1 MLFVLCTEFFY
12 DKIII
17 TNERRGEQMKRLI
30 GISLCAAI
38 VISCC
43 GSGAYA
49 SEKNDDPI
57 VLISGFLCSQLYMNY
72 GGENEERV
80 WVMEP
85 ARITDTIGDDL
96 PRFLQTFAGLA
107 IGKTEGFGKALG
119 DSVKT
124 VLENLRCNPDG
135 SSVYPV
141 SHYPNDPA
149 VSNIEYMLANGEEEK
164 LYEKNFCK
172 YLASLTD
179 ASNIYC
185 FQYDSRLDAVTLAAS
200 LNEFI
205 ESIKVYTGSG
215 KVRIFALS
223 FGGLISASYL
233 YIYGDSDVSK
243 LIMSVP
249 ALGGT
254 NIPDR
259 LFRGNIDFPA
269 EDIVSFFETIL
280 GGESDVTRLFEKTEL
295 EKTNAVFRAAADG
308 IRKPLLYWGSIWS
321 LCSADLYD
329 ELKNDFLDPVKN
341 KELIEKTDKIH
352 YEIMP
357 GMSRLLREAQANGVD
372 VAILCASGSNLVL
385 GGGLNGDVILPAYAV
400 SGAGCAPMGQRFSNG
415 FRGVKT
421 SCRNAEHNHV
431 SPSMEIDASS
441 AYLPENTWFIDGQYH
456 GQYYYEEY
464 TRSLVTKLLLTDEIK
479 DVYSD
484 SDFPQFE
491 YSNHSNRNVHVKF
504 NRSKTG
510 YLSSNDT
517 ALVIENI
524 SEDNT
529 VKVFSVVSNGA
540 ELLFDA
546 FDSGLLSPG
555 ETVEI
560 PFKGSVPNVGAAAA
574 QLTVSYIE
582 IGSINPFCTS
592 DFDIMIDNG
601 EAAQAVQTLA
611 PAGFES
617 RLEAF
622 LSERVYNF
630 IVRFSLRQFVEC
642 IYNSVSV
649 LFD

>member
-1 MLFVLCTEFFY
+1 
-12 DKIII
+12 
-17 TNERRGEQMKRLI
+17 MKRLI
-30 GISLCAAI
+30 GIIICAAMI
-38 VISCC
+38 VSCC
-43 GSGAYA
+43 SVGVSAN
-49 SEKNDDPI
+49 EKDDDPI
-57 VLISGFLCSQLYMNY
+57 ILISGFLCSQLFMNY
-72 GGENEERV
+72 GAENEEKV
-80 WVMEP
+80 WVMAP
-85 ARITDTIGDDL
+85 SRITDKIGDDL
-96 PRFLQTFAGLA
+96 PRLLKTFAGFA
-107 IGKTEGFGKALG
+107 VGNTEDFGKTLGEGAG
-119 DSVKT
+119 D

-135 SSVYPV
+135 SSVYPI

-149 VSNIEYMLANGEEEK
+149 VSSIKYMIDNGEEDK
-164 LYEKNFCK
+164 LYEKKFCK
-172 YLASLTD
+172 HLASLAD

-185 FQYDSRLDAVTLAAS
+185 FQYDSRFDAITNADL
-200 LNEFI
+200 LNDFI
-205 ESIKVYTGSG
+205 EKVKEYTGSD

-223 FGGLISASYL
+223 FGGLISVSYL
-233 YIYGDSDVSK
+233 YLYGDSSISK

-249 ALGGT
+249 AIGGT

-259 LFRGNIDFPA
+259 LFRGKIDFPA

-280 GGESDVTRLFEKTEL
+280 GGESDIARLFEKTEL
-295 EKTNAVFRAAADG
+295 EKTSAVISSAADG
-308 IRKPLLYWGSIWS
+308 ICEPLMYWGSIWS

-329 ELKNDFLDPVKN
+329 ELKKDFLDPVKN
-341 KELIEKTDKIH
+341 KELIEKTDKVH

-357 GMSRLLREAQANGVD
+357 AVPQLLRKAQANGVD
-372 VAILCASGSNLVL
+372 VAILCASGSNLVT

-400 SGAGCAPMGQRFSNG
+400 SGATCAPMGQRFANG
-415 FRGVKT
+415 YSAVKT
-421 SCRNAEHNHV
+421 ACSDQGHNHV

-484 SDFPQFE
+484 PSYPQFE
-491 YSNHSNRNVHVKF
+491 CSNHSNRNLHVKF

-510 YLSSNDT
+510 YLSSEDT
-517 ALVIENI
+517 ALVIKNI
-524 SEDNT
+524 SADNT
-529 VKVFSVVSNGA
+529 VKVLSVLSDGV
-540 ELLFDA
+540 ELCFDA
-546 FDSGLLSPG
+546 SESGMLSPG

-560 PFKGSVPNVGAAAA
+560 PFEGDVPKVGATAA
-574 QLTVSYIE
+574 QITVSYIE

-601 EAAQAVQTLA
+601 GAAAAVQEFA

-617 RLEAF
+617 RLEAS

-642 IYNSVSV
+642 IYNS
-649 LFD
+649 